1 MGTTFSITLPME
13 RTSDSVLSKVSDKD
27 VFRKYSHPA
36 MIHRKSHDATRS
48 SSRKDGSSKKSG
60 PSMRQQGVLDS
71 GVMGELQRQ
80 GSMESIQ
87 SIGFHHNLDDSGLDR
102 ESSISD
108 LIWSKKS
115 LRNDPLYSLPQPV
128 GDTENENAGTTTTT
142 TFIQTQRRQS
152 NRGTINE
159 NVTNQMVKVPE
170 KKKSLLPHLDEV
182 ANNNRLLPPDAMEEV
197 VKYCILVVDDS
208 PLNRKMLSKLLKSK
222 GHHIEE
228 AENGEMA
235 VDKIKQEADAG
246 RNYDVILMDYVM
258 PVMDGPTATR
268 AIRAMDI
275 KTPIFGLT
283 GNAIDTDIKIF
294 LNAGADSVLIKPF
307 SLVEFASAMASVA
320 LRMASG
326 LQTGRGHI

>member
-102 ESSISD
+102 ESSSIISD
-108 LIWSKKS
+108 LIS
-115 LRNDPLYSLPQPV
+115 
-128 GDTENENAGTTTTT
+128 
-142 TFIQTQRRQS
+142 S
-152 NRGTINE
+152 NVGTINE
-159 NVTNQMVKVPE
+159 NVTNQVVKVPE

-294 LNAGADSVLIKPF
+294 LNAGADIVLIKPF
-307 SLVEFASAMASVA
+307 SLVEFTSAMA
-320 LRMASG
+320 G

>member
-13 RTSDSVLSKVSDKD
+13 RISDSVLSKVSKKD

-36 MIHRKSHDATRS
+36 MIHRKSHDATR

-102 ESSISD
+102 ESSSIISD
-108 LIWSKKS
+108 LIS
-115 LRNDPLYSLPQPV
+115 
-128 GDTENENAGTTTTT
+128 
-142 TFIQTQRRQS
+142 S
-152 NRGTINE
+152 NVGTINE
-159 NVTNQMVKVPE
+159 NVTNQVVKVPE